1 MKILYKS
8 IIILYIVILLTS
20 CKTHNTVVVIDN
32 NVYYDYDAV
41 IANDVYNELYN
52 NGVIQNKPI
61 IIKGK

>member
-8 IIILYIVILLTS
+8 IIVLILAILLIS
-20 CKTHNTVVVIDN
+20 CKTANTVVVMDN

-52 NGVIQNKPI
+52 NGVIKNKPI
-61 IIKGK
+61 VIK